1 MGVREARD
9 SVGQVYRFLRHLG
22 TQISLKGL
30 GGPISIAQQAG
41 QAASQGL
48 PELLLFL
55 TMLSANLAVINF
67 LPIPILDGGH
77 MVFLLL
83 EGILKRPVSER
94 VVIAFH
100 YAGFLFII
108 SLMLFVLSLDIGRL
122 IMGPLGGRRGG
133 SAAQR
138 MATLPGF
145 SGKSRT
151 FGWKSRKPKSTGF
164 SLLSG
169 LMRPGSIRPRKPNP
183 LSGGQYRVSG
193 SGAQGGVRSGATL
206 GKDFRC
212 R

>member
-22 TQISLKGL
+22 TQISLRGL
-30 GGPISIAQQAG
+30 GGPVAIAQQAG

-77 MVFLLL
+77 MVFLVL

-122 IMGPLGGRRGG
+122 I
-133 SAAQR
+133 
-138 MATLPGF
+138 
-145 SGKSRT
+145 SGH
-151 FGWKSRKPKSTGF
+151 
-164 SLLSG
+164 
-169 LMRPGSIRPRKPNP
+169 
-183 LSGGQYRVSG
+183 
-193 SGAQGGVRSGATL
+193 
-206 GKDFRC
+206 
-212 R
+212 

>member
-1 MGVREARD
+1 M
-9 SVGQVYRFLRHLG
+9 
-22 TQISLKGL
+22 
-30 GGPISIAQQAG
+30 
-41 QAASQGL
+41 
-48 PELLLFL
+48 LLFL

-83 EGILKRPVSER
+83 EGILKRPVNER

-122 IMGPLGGRRGG
+122 FFGRIKTAQGSGAGGGRP
-133 SAAQR
+133 
-138 MATLPGF
+138 PGRRIF
-145 SGKSRT
+145 GKSRGGT
-151 FGWKSRKPKSTGF
+151 PSAVENLRAY

-169 LMRPGSIRPRKPNP
+169 PARPGSIRPRYPNP
-183 LSGGQYRVSG
+183 ISGGETEMRPVGKEASG
-193 SGAQGGVRSGATL
+193 SGATL

-212 R
+212 RRLWVN